1 MQMDQTNNSTAP
13 IQTGTSR
20 TANESV
26 YQIAIIVAA
35 LLLVIS
41 ASLF

>member
-1 MQMDQTNNSTAP
+1 MNTTKIHPAAMSPELRRT
-13 IQTGTSR
+13 TSD
-20 TANESV
+20 SV

-35 LLLVIS
+35 VLLVIS

>member
-1 MQMDQTNNSTAP
+1 MHQAQPQSAPFQSGLRRQTS
-13 IQTGTSR
+13 
-20 TANESV
+20 ESI
-26 YQIAIIVAA
+26 YQIAIVIAA

>member
-1 MQMDQTNNSTAP
+1 MHQTQIQSAP
-13 IQTGTSR
+13 LQSDLRRQPG
-20 TANESV
+20 ESL
-26 YQIAIIVAA
+26 YQIAIIIAA

>member
-1 MQMDQTNNSTAP
+1 MDQTQTQIAP
-13 IQTGTSR
+13 LQSDFRRQSG
-20 TANESV
+20 ESI
-26 YQIAIIVAA
+26 YQIAIIIAA

>member
-1 MQMDQTNNSTAP
+1 MQQTHSQSASLQSDLRRQP
-13 IQTGTSR
+13 G
-20 TANESV
+20 ESV
-26 YQIAIIVAA
+26 YQIAIIIAA